1 MSPSRPARRS
11 PDGGLQP
18 ALQDYLKAIHRLTEA
33 SGRQDR
39 ATTKAIAAELGVT
52 APSVSAMLD
61 RMAAQRLVD
70 YVHYAGAS
78 LTPRGRR
85 AALRVIRRHR
95 LIELFLVRELGLGWE
110 EVHHE
115 AEQLEHVISDRL
127 EAAIDAALGY
137 PDRDPHG
144 DPIPDADGRLAVPSF
159 QTLWDAIPGAPVR
172 IDRVRDMDPGL
183 LRHLGQAGIV
193 PGAVVS
199 VVSRES
205 GGAIRLKVG
214 RRPQAVIGREAAEQ
228 VYLDG

>member
-1 MSPSRPARRS
+1 MPPSHTGRQPQ
-11 PDGGLQP
+11 PGGLLP
-18 ALQDYLKAIHRLTEA
+18 ALQDYLKAIHRLTEG

-39 ATTKAIAAELGVT
+39 ASTKAIAAELGVT

-61 RMAAQRLVD
+61 RMASQRLVD

-95 LIELFLVRELGLGWE
+95 LVELFLVRQLGLGWE
-110 EVHHE
+110 EVHDE
-115 AEQLEHVISDRL
+115 AERLEHVISDRL
-127 EAAIDAALGY
+127 EAAIDAALGF

-144 DPIPDADGRLAVPSF
+144 DAIPDAEGRLPARSF
-159 QTLWDAIPGAPVR
+159 RTLWNAAPGAQVR
-172 IDRVRDMDPGL
+172 IDRVRDMDPEL

-205 GGAIRLKVG
+205 GGAIRLKIG
-214 RRPQAVIGREAAEQ
+214 RRRPSVIGREAAEQ